1 MRRNFAFAFVAAVL
15 GVPAWA
21 GVATVA
27 DYPMQAREV
36 APGVYAVVT
45 PARDFPNPENKGWNS
60 NSTFVVTGKGVLV
73 VDTGSSETIGKALA
87 ATIARTTKEPVRWV
101 INTHGHGDHW
111 LGNAAV
117 AGADTEI
124 ISSTA
129 VRDRIRTEL
138 DYWTE
143 LFDRMTGGAVGK
155 STLRAPTRTLDART
169 TIELGGMKVE
179 LIPSGNSHSTGDL
192 LVWLPE
198 KRVLMGGDVLYSD
211 RAPSTYEADVKQWI
225 AFLGELEKLGAVAV
239 VPGHGSA
246 GDARI
251 ITDLRR
257 YFETIWAIVKRG
269 YDAGKTDFE
278 ILPVVKTEMAPM
290 AKHFEG
296 FEDKVGASV
305 SRFYLA
311 IEQSAF

>member
-1 MRRNFAFAFVAAVL
+1 MRGIRVALLVAGFSL
-15 GVPAWA
+15 PAWA

-27 DYPMQAREV
+27 DYPMKAQQV
-36 APGVYAVVT
+36 APGVYAVIT
-45 PARDFPNPENKGWNS
+45 PARDFPSPENKGWNS
-60 NSTFVVTGKGVLV
+60 NSTFVVTGQGVLV
-73 VDTGSSETIGKALA
+73 VDTGSSETIGRALA
-87 ATIARTTKEPVRWV
+87 AVIARTTSEPVRWIV
-101 INTHGHGDHW
+101 NTHGHGDHW
-111 LGNAAV
+111 MGNAAV
-117 AGADTEI
+117 AGPDTEI

-143 LFDRMTGGAVGK
+143 LFDRMTEGAIGK
-155 STLRAPTRTLDART
+155 STLRAPTRLVDART
-169 TIELGGMKVE
+169 TLDLGGLKVE
-179 LIPSGNSHSTGDL
+179 LIPSGNSHSVGDL

-225 AFLGELEKLGAVAV
+225 AFLGELQKLDAVAV

-251 ITDLRR
+251 ISDLRG
-257 YFETIWAIVKRG
+257 YFETIWTIVKRG
-269 YDAGKTDFE
+269 YDAGKPDFE
-278 ILPVVKTEMAPM
+278 ILPTVKSEMAPM
-290 AKHFEG
+290 AAHFAG
-296 FEDKVGASV
+296 FEDKIGASV

-311 IEQSAF
+311 VEQSAF